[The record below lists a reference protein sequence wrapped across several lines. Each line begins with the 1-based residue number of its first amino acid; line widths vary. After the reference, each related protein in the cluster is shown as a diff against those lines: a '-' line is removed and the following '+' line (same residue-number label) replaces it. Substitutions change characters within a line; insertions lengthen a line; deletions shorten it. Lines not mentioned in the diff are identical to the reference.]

1 MTKLIDITAFNAV
14 KESEVATPIA
24 MKTTDG
30 QDTGIS
36 FLVIGR
42 YSEPVQ
48 KWSKRIFAEYQR
60 EADIA
65 KRKGKEPASKSIDE
79 LREQNIDG
87 AMVRVIGWQG
97 VKQEFSKEILKQ
109 ALEANPHWVDAIVE
123 ESDNAA
129 NFTKAL

>member
-1 MTKLIDITAFNAV
+1 MTELIDITTFNAV
-14 KESEVATPIA
+14 KESEIA
-24 MKTTDG
+24 IPLSMKTTDG
-30 QDTGIS
+30 QDTGVT

-42 YSEPVQ
+42 YAEPVQ

-87 AMVRVIGWQG
+87 AVVRVVGWKG
-97 VKQEFSKEILKQ
+97 VKQNFTKGILKE